1 MKYNY
6 NKQHITPKD
15 IGSVISALKS
25 ERITQG
31 KLVNMFENKIKNYF
45 GSKYSLAVSNATS
58 AFYLLSQA
66 LKWKQHDHVILSP
79 LTFVAAANS
88 VLKCNAIPVFVDT
101 KLCDQNLDPYLVEKK
116 IKDLKKKKKK
126 VAAVVVTDYA
136 GKPSD
141 WKEFRNI
148 KLKHNIKLIN
158 DNCHALGAKYYSTSK
173 YAIKYADFV
182 IQSYHAVKNV
192 TTAEGGSILTN
203 DKKILNK
210 LKTLREHGFIKNQK
224 KNPFHYNIKEVG
236 FNFRLADL
244 NCALGLSQIKRI
256 NSIRKQRD
264 KMAQIYDKI
273 FKDNK
278 NIITP
283 KREKNKKSGY
293 HLYNVRINFD
303 NLNLNKIDF
312 YKTLR
317 KKYNINLQVHYT
329 PTYMFDIYKKYISKK
344 ESFDNTEKYYNE
356 TFSLP
361 LYIGLKKKNIIFIAN
376 KILSLIVKS
385 KKRNT
390 I

>member
-6 NKQHITPKD
+6 NKQNIQSKD
-15 IGSVISALKS
+15 ISSVVKALKS

-31 KLVNMFENKIKNYF
+31 KLVTLFENKIKNYF
-45 GSKYSLAVSNATS
+45 GSKYSLTVSNATS

-66 LKWKQHDHVILSP
+66 LKWEQYDHVILSP

-88 VLKCNAIPVFVDT
+88 VLKCNATPVFVDT
-101 KLCDQNLDPYLVEKK
+101 RLIDQNLDPYLVEEK

-126 VAAVVVTDYA
+126 VVAVVVTDYA
-136 GKPSD
+136 GKPSE
-141 WKEFRNI
+141 WKKFKKI
-148 KLKHNIKLIN
+148 KSKYNVKLIN
-158 DNCHALGAKYYSTSK
+158 DNCHALGATYYSTSK

-182 IQSYHAVKNV
+182 VQSYHAVKNI

-210 LKTLREHGFIKNQK
+210 LKILREHGFIKNEK
-224 KNPFHYNIKEVG
+224 KNPFNYNIKEVG

-244 NCALGLSQIKRI
+244 NCALGISQISRI

-264 KMAQIYDKI
+264 KMARIYDKI

-283 KREKNKKSGY
+283 SREKNKKSGY
-293 HLYNVRINFD
+293 HLYNVRVKFD
-303 NLNLNKIDF
+303 NLKLNKTNF
-312 YKTLR
+312 YKILK

-329 PTYMFDIYKKYISKK
+329 PTYMFDIYKRFISRKD
-344 ESFDNTEKYYNE
+344 SFDNTEKYYKE

-361 LYIGLKKKNIIFIAN
+361 LYIGLKKRDIILIAN

-385 KKRNT
+385 SKIND

>member
-1 MKYNY
+1 M
-6 NKQHITPKD
+6 
-15 IGSVISALKS
+15 
-25 ERITQG
+25 
-31 KLVNMFENKIKNYF
+31 
-45 GSKYSLAVSNATS
+45 
-58 AFYLLSQA
+58 
-66 LKWKQHDHVILSP
+66 
-79 LTFVAAANS
+79 
-88 VLKCNAIPVFVDT
+88 
-101 KLCDQNLDPYLVEKK
+101 
-116 IKDLKKKKKK
+116 
-126 VAAVVVTDYA
+126 
-136 GKPSD
+136 
-141 WKEFRNI
+141 
-148 KLKHNIKLIN
+148 
-158 DNCHALGAKYYSTSK
+158 
-173 YAIKYADFV
+173 
-182 IQSYHAVKNV
+182 
-192 TTAEGGSILTN
+192 
-203 DKKILNK
+203 
-210 LKTLREHGFIKNQK
+210 
-224 KNPFHYNIKEVG
+224 G